1 MDCRSSLLRN
11 SISIQQ
17 PIIPIIPI
25 SQPSSGQHQC
35 PFCGRAFS
43 RPDSAKRHTTTC
55 PSKGNQPSP
64 PHAKRGR
71 RLRACDNCSRVK
83 VSCNSKA
90 KAPCGRCSSRNLVC
104 TYQRIIYQDPRPGS
118 ADCPSRRRRTPPR
131 PGVAGVAI
139 GVVCT
144 SMSFLLNVTDPYHDS
159 YALAVISEEPE
170 KKLEG
175 SNIWSALELSH
186 DASKVNDVDQLFYG
200 FMGSGSH
207 SMDMDMESPWE
218 SRIFDDYDENILEIL
233 SLVSPQD
240 VIGTQ
245 LSILVTDLQQ
255 LASLQP
261 KLKDYTDRKW
271 LSIFFTSANFQIFL
285 KALIHRRYYQYP
297 LIHWPTFNPEKTSL
311 HLLLALMLT
320 GASYLP
326 YREGPFD
333 SQCSI
338 ALLYE
343 ISEKYIFQRLK
354 SFIRDSDVCDISHEG
369 IELCQ
374 AALLVIGL
382 GCGKN
387 DGSAERII
395 TKRLPKLV
403 TILRKLNF
411 MGRKHDFTSSSLEW
425 QSFVDRES
433 CIRIVTWTFFM
444 DTLTTLFYNKPP
456 IMMVSEVSGHLPCS
470 ESVWDSTTGHDFL
483 EQAGHENSRPDFP
496 CLKDLISGLLDA
508 EWPKNKDL
516 SYRKLTVNHLHVL
529 ICG

>member
-1 MDCRSSLLRN
+1 M
-11 SISIQQ
+11 
-17 PIIPIIPI
+17 
-25 SQPSSGQHQC
+25 
-35 PFCGRAFS
+35 
-43 RPDSAKRHTTTC
+43 
-55 PSKGNQPSP
+55 
-64 PHAKRGR
+64 
-71 RLRACDNCSRVK
+71 
-83 VSCNSKA
+83 
-90 KAPCGRCSSRNLVC
+90 
-104 TYQRIIYQDPRPGS
+104 
-118 ADCPSRRRRTPPR
+118 
-131 PGVAGVAI
+131 AI
-139 GVVCT
+139 DVGVVYT

-186 DASKVNDVDQLFYG
+186 NTSKVIDVDQPFYG

-207 SMDMDMESPWE
+207 SMDMESPWE
-218 SRIFDDYDENILEIL
+218 SRIFDDYDYDEKILEML

-261 KLKDYTDRKW
+261 KCKDYTDRTR

-333 SQCSI
+333 SQSSI

-343 ISEKYIFQRLK
+343 ISEKYVFQRLK
-354 SFIRDSDVCDISHEG
+354 SFVRDSDVCDISHEG

-411 MGRKHDFTSSSLEW
+411 MGRKHNFASSSSLEW
-425 QSFVDRES
+425 QSFVDRELCS
-433 CIRIVTWTFFM
+433 RIVTWTFFM

-456 IMMVSEVSGHLPCS
+456 IIMVPEISGHLPCS
-470 ESVWDSTTGHDFL
+470 ESLWDSTTEHEFI
-483 EQAGHENSRPDFP
+483 EQVGQENAGADFP

-508 EWPKNKDL
+508 EWPKTKDL

>member
-1 MDCRSSLLRN
+1 MDCRSILRN
-11 SISIQQ
+11 SIRQ
-17 PIIPIIPI
+17 PIIPI
-25 SQPSSGQHQC
+25 SQPSSQHRC

-55 PSKGNQPSP
+55 PSKGSQPSP
-64 PHAKRGR
+64 PHPKRGR
-71 RLRACDNCSRVK
+71 RLRACDSCSRVK

-90 KAPCGRCSSRNLVC
+90 PCGRCSSRSLVC
-104 TYQRIIYQDPRPGS
+104 TYQRIYQDPGS
-118 ADCPSRRRRTPPR
+118 ADWPSRRTPPR
-131 PGVAGVAI
+131 PGVAI
-139 GVVCT
+139 GGGCT
-144 SMSFLLNVTDPYHDS
+144 PMSFLLNVTDPHHDS

-170 KKLEG
+170 KKFEG
-175 SNIWSALELSH
+175 SKIWYALKLSH
-186 DASKVNDVDQLFYG
+186 DASEVNDVDQLFCG
-200 FMGSGSH
+200 FMGSQSL
-207 SMDMDMESPWE
+207 DMESPWE
-218 SRIFDDYDENILEIL
+218 SRIFDDYDEKILEMI
-233 SLVSPQD
+233 SLVSPRD

-261 KLKDYTDRKW
+261 KFNDYTDRNW
-271 LSIFFTSANFQIFL
+271 LSIFFTSANYQIFL

-333 SQCSI
+333 NQFSI

-354 SFIRDSDVCDISHEG
+354 SFVRDSNVCNISHEG

-374 AALLVIGL
+374 AALLIIGL

-411 MGRKHDFTSSSLEW
+411 MGRKHNFTSSSLEW

-433 CIRIVTWTFFM
+433 CTRIVTWTFFM

-456 IMMVSEVSGHLPCS
+456 IMMVPEISGHLPCS
-470 ESVWDSTTGHDFL
+470 ESLWDSISEHDFI
-483 EQAGHENSRPDFP
+483 EQVGQENSRADFL

-516 SYRKLTVNHLHVL
+516 SYRKLTINHLHVL